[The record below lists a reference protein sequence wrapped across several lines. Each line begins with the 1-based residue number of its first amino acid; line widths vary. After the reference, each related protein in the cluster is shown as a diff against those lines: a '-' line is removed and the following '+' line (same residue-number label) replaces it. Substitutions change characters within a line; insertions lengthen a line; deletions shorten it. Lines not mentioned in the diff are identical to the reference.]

1 MHVVCYF
8 FASIHDIV
16 LIIVSIIIV
25 YIYITHFPRAS
36 IATRLTSS
44 GTCHT
49 LRRCSTIRDSW
60 PLSMPLPIR
69 YGSHTVH
76 EVYGERESNTYY
88 LYQI

>member
-1 MHVVCYF
+1 MRLLF
-8 FASIHDIV
+8 FVSIHDIV
-16 LIIVSIIIV
+16 LIFVSIIIM
-25 YIYITHFPRAS
+25 YIYITHFPRAF

-60 PLSMPLPIR
+60 PLSLPLPIR

-76 EVYGERESNTYY
+76 EVENEKVILTIFIKSK
-88 LYQI
+88 

>member
-1 MHVVCYF
+1 MQYGT
-8 FASIHDIV
+8 IHDIFYYYFV
-16 LIIVSIIIV
+16 HLITYTNHI
-25 YIYITHFPRAS
+25 PRAS
-36 IATRLTSS
+36 IATQQTNS

-76 EVYGERESNTYY
+76 EVENDKVILTIFIKSK
-88 LYQI
+88 

>member
-1 MHVVCYF
+1 MRLLF
-8 FASIHDIV
+8 FASIHNIV
-16 LIIVSIIIV
+16 FNSVSIIIV
-25 YIYITHFPRAS
+25 YIYITHFPRAF

-60 PLSMPLPIR
+60 SLSSPLPIK

-76 EVYGERESNTYY
+76 VVENDKVILTIFIKSK
-88 LYQI
+88 